1 MDFMNLFSHLD
12 PIVREVESHVAGAG
26 WDQSARL
33 FALVPT
39 ENLLQANPELSAELG
54 LTGDLLLTSVEQ
66 EIEVGKDG
74 LEELLATIA
83 WPDDVVG
90 AIVIVERIVLPP
102 EAEASLPQDSD
113 QELVDAATDHP
124 DRRDVRILSAVL
136 RTGENLNALRFRTHD
151 APDDVAIA
159 PDLVPRL
166 NEALLETFA
175 GDN

>member
-1 MDFMNLFSHLD
+1 MYFMSLFTHLD
-12 PIVREVESHVAGAG
+12 PIVREVEAHVAGAG

-39 ENLLQANPELSAELG
+39 KDLMEANPELSAELG

-102 EAEASLPQDSD
+102 EAEANLPKDSD
-113 QELVDAATDHP
+113 VELVEAAHDHP

-136 RTGENLNALRFRTHD
+136 RTGENLNALRFRTYD
-151 APDDVAIA
+151 APEDVAIA

-166 NEALLETFA
+166 NEALLDTFTS
-175 GDN
+175 D

>member
-1 MDFMNLFSHLD
+1 MVFMSLFTHLD

-39 ENLLQANPELSAELG
+39 ENLLQANPELGAELG